1 MPKSDGIKKIVLK
14 KLSEVID
21 PELGIDIVSLG
32 LVYGIKSDKKKR
44 KVDVKITFTTPACPL
59 LGFVLDSVKR
69 KLEEIKGWDFYVDVV
84 WDPPWSPERMKPEAR
99 KKLGL

>member
-1 MPKSDGIKKIVLK
+1 MKEMVLK
-14 KLSEVID
+14 KLSEVKD

-32 LVYGIKSDKKKR
+32 LVYGVEIDEKNKKA
-44 KVDVKITFTTPACPL
+44 DVKITFTTPACPL
-59 LGFVLDSVKR
+59 VGFILDSVKR

-84 WDPPWSPERMKPEAR
+84 WEPPWSPERMKPEAR

>member
-1 MPKSDGIKKIVLK
+1 MKEMVLR
-14 KLSEVID
+14 KLSEVKD

-32 LVYGIKSDKKKR
+32 LVYGVEIDEKNKKA
-44 KVDVKITFTTPACPL
+44 DVKITFTTPACPL
-59 LGFVLDSVKR
+59 LGFILDSVKR

-84 WDPPWSPERMKPEAR
+84 WEPPWSPERMKPEAR

>member
-1 MPKSDGIKKIVLK
+1 MKEMVLK
-14 KLSEVID
+14 KLSEVKD

-32 LVYGIKSDKKKR
+32 LVYGVEIDEKNKKA
-44 KVDVKITFTTPACPL
+44 DVKITFTTPACPL
-59 LGFVLDSVKR
+59 LGFILDSVKR

-84 WDPPWSPERMKPEAR
+84 WEPPWSPERMKPEAR

>member
-1 MPKSDGIKKIVLK
+1 MPKSNGMKEMVLK
-14 KLSEVID
+14 KLSEVKD

-32 LVYGIKSDKKKR
+32 LVYGVEIDEKNKKA
-44 KVDVKITFTTPACPL
+44 DVKITFTTPACPL
-59 LGFVLDSVKR
+59 LGFILDSVKR

-84 WDPPWSPERMKPEAR
+84 WEPPWSPERMKPEAR

>member
-1 MPKSDGIKKIVLK
+1 MPKSNGMKEMVLK
-14 KLSEVID
+14 KLSEVKD

-32 LVYGIKSDKKKR
+32 LVYGVEIDEKNKKA
-44 KVDVKITFTTPACPL
+44 DVKITFTTPACPL
-59 LGFVLDSVKR
+59 VGFILDSVKR

-84 WDPPWSPERMKPEAR
+84 WEPPWSPERMKPEAR

>member
-1 MPKSDGIKKIVLK
+1 MPKSDGIKEIVLK
-14 KLSEVID
+14 KLSEVND

-32 LVYGIKSDKKKR
+32 LVYGVEVDEKDKR
-44 KVDVKITFTTPACPL
+44 AEVKVTFTTPACPL
-59 LGFVLDSVKR
+59 LGFILDNIKS
-69 KLEEIKGWDFYVDVV
+69 KLEEIRGWNFYVNIV